1 MLLEKCKEMPYGKE
15 ITKKN
20 YHLHVE
26 TMLNHFKNLRSAFKT
41 EKKLQKEEEPFE
53 YNDLGDPIAKCS
65 INNEKHEKNNLP
77 DFLHFAPPSFQIS
90 TEKGGLRMKC
100 LEDLKK
106 KFGGEKNESDK
117 EEEEQED
124 KDENDFVNED
134 NVFYEEKNQTSTPKT
149 NFSFVENK
157 KQKNEEKNE
166 IFDDIDDKFVLPPSS
181 PLLSDEQLKISVPN
195 ENLNQIEMKEIYS
208 EEILKSPPKNDENN
222 QFFTQINSIKGDF
235 DDYIDEEEQEIDSD
249 SPSNTKKIS
258 KKKIKKNEN
267 FSDSQKILMMNF
279 LEAGKDLPPP
289 EKLKLEK
296 MLLEGYY
303 SAAREFLLSIRI
315 DLSNLQLDDEVLD
328 DNDIQDVKMNKYIL
342 DVSDVEKKR
351 LIHKEDFKAEESR
364 MKKRKKREQKKLE
377 LELKREKKRRWEE
390 RKNILEEEEDY

>member
-1 MLLEKCKEMPYGKE
+1 
-15 ITKKN
+15 
-20 YHLHVE
+20 
-26 TMLNHFKNLRSAFKT
+26 
-41 EKKLQKEEEPFE
+41 
-53 YNDLGDPIAKCS
+53 
-65 INNEKHEKNNLP
+65 
-77 DFLHFAPPSFQIS
+77 
-90 TEKGGLRMKC
+90 
-100 LEDLKK
+100 
-106 KFGGEKNESDK
+106 
-117 EEEEQED
+117 
-124 KDENDFVNED
+124 
-134 NVFYEEKNQTSTPKT
+134 
-149 NFSFVENK
+149 
-157 KQKNEEKNE
+157 
-166 IFDDIDDKFVLPPSS
+166 
-181 PLLSDEQLKISVPN
+181 
-195 ENLNQIEMKEIYS
+195 MKEIYS